1 MTTEEKQTRTN
12 RITTDICLLMDI
24 ANMIRRDAD
33 ALRNSALQEAA
44 ADEAER
50 KMQKITGRGP
60 TIYICG
66 SKSYVEIP
74 ELMEFIKEEKRNFMQ
89 GTRPG
94 YIEKKMGRRI
104 AAEYALTK
112 LQTLILRNELDKCR
126 TPDEIR
132 NMTGRQ
138 KTCFRA
144 PACSTAHSTSFPPV
158 PSIRRSGKFPCGTG
172 STKKN
177 NR

>member
-1 MTTEEKQTRTN
+1 MTAEEKKT
-12 RITTDICLLMDI
+12 I
-24 ANMIRRDAD
+24 ANRMTSDINLVGDLINRLKENID
-33 ALRNSALQEAA
+33 ALRKAAHQESA

-50 KMQKITGRGP
+50 KMEKITGRGP

-66 SKSYVEIP
+66 SRSYVEIP

-112 LQTLILRNELDKCR
+112 LQTVILRNELDKCR

-132 NMTGRQ
+132 EVSLRY
-138 KTCFRA
+138 
-144 PACSTAHSTSFPPV
+144 
-158 PSIRRSGKFPCGTG
+158 RR
-172 STKKN
+172 
-177 NR
+177 REDEL

>member
-1 MTTEEKQTRTN
+1 MKTEEKRK
-12 RITTDICLLMDI
+12 RLEDLRYHASII
-24 ANMIRRDAD
+24 ADLSRQVMGAVD
-33 ALRNSALQEAA
+33 ALDAAVHEEAA
-44 ADEAER
+44 AEEAER
-50 KMQKITGRGP
+50 RMEKITGRGP
-60 TIYICG
+60 TIYKCG

-132 NMTGRQ
+132 EVSMRY
-138 KTCFRA
+138 
-144 PACSTAHSTSFPPV
+144 
-158 PSIRRSGKFPCGTG
+158 RRSEDEL
-172 STKKN
+172 
-177 NR
+177 

>member
-1 MTTEEKQTRTN
+1 MTAEEKKTIANRMTSDINLVGDLTN
-12 RITTDICLLMDI
+12 RLREDI
-24 ANMIRRDAD
+24 D
-33 ALRNSALQEAA
+33 ALRKAAHQEAA

-50 KMQKITGRGP
+50 KMEKITGRGP

-66 SKSYVEIP
+66 SRSYVEIP

-132 NMTGRQ
+132 EVSLRY
-138 KTCFRA
+138 
-144 PACSTAHSTSFPPV
+144 
-158 PSIRRSGKFPCGTG
+158 RR
-172 STKKN
+172 
-177 NR
+177 REDEL

>member
-1 MTTEEKQTRTN
+1 MTTAEKRKRLEDLKSSIGMIADLSRQAIG
-12 RITTDICLLMDI
+12 RI
-24 ANMIRRDAD
+24 D
-33 ALRNSALQEAA
+33 ALDAAVHEEAA
-44 ADEAER
+44 AEEAER
-50 KMQKITGRGP
+50 KMEKITGRGP

-66 SKSYVEIP
+66 SRSYVEIP
-74 ELMEFIKEEKRNFMQ
+74 ELMEFIKEEKRNFLQ

-132 NMTGRQ
+132 EVSLRY
-138 KTCFRA
+138 
-144 PACSTAHSTSFPPV
+144 
-158 PSIRRSGKFPCGTG
+158 RR
-172 STKKN
+172 
-177 NR
+177 REDEL

>member
-1 MTTEEKQTRTN
+1 MKTEEKLKRLEDLKHHAS
-12 RITTDICLLMDI
+12 II
-24 ANMIRRDAD
+24 ADLSRQVRGAID
-33 ALRNSALQEAA
+33 ALDAVVHEEAA
-44 ADEAER
+44 AEEAER
-50 KMQKITGRGP
+50 RMEKITGRGP

-66 SKSYVEIP
+66 SKRYVEIP

-94 YIEKKMGRRI
+94 YIEPKVKRRM

-132 NMTGRQ
+132 EVSLRY
-138 KTCFRA
+138 
-144 PACSTAHSTSFPPV
+144 
-158 PSIRRSGKFPCGTG
+158 RR
-172 STKKN
+172 
-177 NR
+177 REDEL

>member
-1 MTTEEKQTRTN
+1 MNQVEKNARISNACSEIRSIAAETINLIGEPTMDDTETSR
-12 RITTDICLLMDI
+12 
-24 ANMIRRDAD
+24 
-33 ALRNSALQEAA
+33 
-44 ADEAER
+44 
-50 KMQKITGRGP
+50 GRGP
-60 TIYICG
+60 TIYKIDG
-66 SKSYVEIP
+66 KSFVEIP

-132 NMTGRQ
+132 EVSLRYR
-138 KTCFRA
+138 KREEEL
-144 PACSTAHSTSFPPV
+144 
-158 PSIRRSGKFPCGTG
+158 
-172 STKKN
+172 
-177 NR
+177 